1 MKKFIVSFLG
11 LSLLNQ
17 MIVLPASG
25 AQLSLSQQ
33 PLQVTEYI
41 EPNVML
47 LLDTSGSMAWDL
59 CTGCGSRLQV
69 MKDIATALVQ
79 DNDDIRFC
87 LARFRYDQ
95 GGTILSECGSSNAN
109 IQEIVDNIAL
119 LPAFGGTP
127 LAEAYYEVINYF
139 AGKSPQYIGLGTH
152 SGNDQNI
159 HVPLTS
165 GKYVS
170 PVQYRCQK
178 NYAIV
183 LTDGAPSLDYH
194 FPNFP
199 KSDRNYGSFSSYWGP
214 TTGPDANYDGV
225 DNDGGS
231 GGVFYFLDDMANYA
245 WKTDLRINGQDGAST
260 DLTGA
265 SFDSSDF
272 ATQKLATFTVAFT
285 LTDPSSEVTMLKT
298 AAFYGEGG
306 KAGEYTGSANRFFSA
321 NNSAALTVAFQ
332 SAIDQIVDEN
342 STTTEATA
350 SSDLLSSAATTYV
363 FQTQFTSNKWTGEL
377 IGYKFV
383 KSTDG
388 SYSLVKQWAAPN
400 AFPAS
405 WGNRVVDSGLNG
417 GVPLK
422 WGKLTAA
429 QKLWFDEDG
438 DGTTN
443 DGSTTNGDKQRLNYI
458 RGKTATAIN
467 ASNYRTRES
476 LMGDIINSS
485 PLYVGPPT
493 ASEYKNTDLESSF
506 ASFITSKGG
515 RDSMIY
521 VGAND
526 GLLHGFDVNGNE
538 KMAFAPSKVIPN
550 MVEFSQQEY
559 SHQFY
564 VDGTPTAANVRAQF
578 VTGSD
583 SWRTVLVGGLRRGGQ
598 GIYAL
603 DITDP
608 SRFIDGG
615 NSVDNT
621 RAAATLLWEFS
632 DDVALAATANDK
644 YTADA
649 DLGYSY
655 SDPQVMRLNDG
666 NFYVVLGNGY
676 NSTEAD
682 GNASSTGDAVLYLL
696 NIATGEV
703 FKKMSTQT
711 GMEEDPNRAP
721 LDPVTSGLGNGL
733 ATVTGFDGG
742 ELSGGYLTGKA
753 DGKIDY
759 VYAGDLFG
767 NVWKFD
773 LSSTDSD
780 NWGASAPTRLFTAQD
795 ASANA
800 QPITS
805 QIEAVRL
812 SNNEI
817 MLYFGTGK
825 LLEQADAQT
834 ANISTQTFYGIV
846 DSGATLARSDLLQQS
861 IFFQDNY
868 NFSGITKEVRLTTDH
883 TRNPSQHGWYID
895 LKKPVDDGNGNISYE
910 NEGEQVIVGARFI
923 DNYVYFVTNIS
934 NQDACLTP
942 VEKNFLMVLS
952 AKSGAS
958 LNDVVIDTNEDGT
971 IDKTGDNVTF
981 SDGSSHTVSGRT
993 GFGTQL
999 PIIIKTGDVSDD
1011 GSEGSV
1017 ICDVNNK
1024 CHKVK
1029 SPKKSWTRLSWEEI
1043 RTQ

>member
-1 MKKFIVSFLG
+1 MKKVIVSFLS

-17 MIVLPASG
+17 MVVLPASA

-47 LLDTSGSMAWDL
+47 LLDTSGSMAWSL

-69 MKDIATALVQ
+69 MKNIATALVQ

-109 IQEIVDNIAL
+109 IQEIVTNIAA
-119 LPAFGGTP
+119 LPALGGTP

-139 AGKSPQYIGLGTH
+139 AGKSPKYINLGQD
-152 SGNDQNI
+152 SRNDDNLYVSQIDN
-159 HVPLTS
+159 
-165 GKYVS
+165 KYVS

-194 FPNFP
+194 YPNFP
-199 KSDRNYGSFSSYWGP
+199 KSDRYYGNLNSYWGP

-225 DNDGGS
+225 NNDGGS
-231 GGVFYFLDDMANYA
+231 GGVYYFLDDMAKYA
-245 WKTDLRINGQDGAST
+245 WDTDLRVNGQDGAST

-272 ATQKLATFTVAFT
+272 TLQNLKTFTVAFT
-285 LTDPSSEVTMLKT
+285 LTDPSSEVTMLK
-298 AAFYGEGG
+298 AAASYGEGG
-306 KAGEYTGSANRFFSA
+306 DGTGDSSRFFNA

-342 STTTEATA
+342 RTTTEATA

-377 IGYKFV
+377 IGYQFEQ
-383 KSTDG
+383 STDG
-388 SYSLVKQWAAPN
+388 SYSLVKNWSAP
-400 AFPAS
+400 ASFPSS

-422 WGKLTAA
+422 WSKLTAS
-429 QKLWFDEDG
+429 QRLWFDEDG
-438 DGTTN
+438 DGTTH
-443 DGSTTNGDKQRLNYI
+443 DGSITNGDKQRLNYI
-458 RGKTATAIN
+458 RGKTAAAIN

-476 LMGDIINSS
+476 LMGDVINSS
-485 PLYVGPPT
+485 PLYVGPPS
-493 ASEYKNTDLESSF
+493 ASEYTNTDLASSF
-506 ASFITSKGG
+506 ASFVSAQAS
-515 RDSMIY
+515 RASMVY

-526 GLLHGFDVNGNE
+526 GLLHAFDTDGNE

-550 MVEFSQQEY
+550 MVKFSQQEY
-559 SHQFY
+559 THQFY
-564 VDGTPTAANVRAQF
+564 VDGSPAAANVKGEF

-608 SRFIDGG
+608 SRFVNGD
-615 NSVDNT
+615 NSADNT

-632 DDVALAATANDK
+632 DDVALGATADDK

-655 SDPQVMRLNDG
+655 SDPQIMRLNDG

-696 NIATGEV
+696 NVVTGEV
-703 FKKMSTQT
+703 FKKISTQT
-711 GMEEDPNRAP
+711 GMNEDPN
-721 LDPVTSGLGNGL
+721 TGSLGNGL

-742 ELSGGYLTGKA
+742 QLSDGHLAGKA
-753 DGKIDY
+753 DGKVDY

-773 LSSTDSD
+773 LSSTDPD

-795 ASANA
+795 ASAKN
-800 QPITS
+800 QPVTS
-805 QIEAVRL
+805 KIEAVRL

-817 MLYFGTGK
+817 MLYFGSGK
-825 LLEQADAQT
+825 LLEQSDAQT
-834 ANISTQTFYGIV
+834 VNISTQTFYGIV
-846 DSGATLARSDLLQQS
+846 DSGTTLTRSNLLEQS
-861 IFFQDNY
+861 IYFQDDY
-868 NFSGITKEVRLTTDH
+868 NFSGITKEVRLTTEH
-883 TRNPSQHGWYID
+883 TRNASQQGWFID

-942 VEKNFLMVLS
+942 IEKNFLMVLS
-952 AKSGAS
+952 ARSGAS
-958 LNDVVIDTNEDGT
+958 LNSVVIDTNEDGT
-971 IDKTGDNVTF
+971 IDEAGDNVTL
-981 SDGSSHTVSGRT
+981 SDGSSKTVSGRT

-999 PIIIKTGDVSDD
+999 PIIIKTGDVSSD
-1011 GSEGSV
+1011 GSEESV

-1029 SPKKSWTRLSWEEI
+1029 SPKKTWTRLSWEEI
-1043 RTQ
+1043 RAQ

>member
-1 MKKFIVSFLG
+1 MKKYIVSFLS

-17 MIVLPASG
+17 LVILPASA

-69 MKDIATALVQ
+69 MKNIATALVQ

-109 IQEIVDNIAL
+109 IQEIVTNIAAL
-119 LPAFGGTP
+119 TAEGGTP

-139 AGKSPQYIGLGTH
+139 AGKSPKYINLGEDDR
-152 SGNDQNI
+152 NDDNLYVSQIAN
-159 HVPLTS
+159 
-165 GKYVS
+165 KYVS

-178 NYAIV
+178 NYSIV

-194 FPNFP
+194 YPGF
-199 KSDRNYGSFSSYWGP
+199 STTDRNYGDLNSYWGP
-214 TTGPDANYDGV
+214 TTGPDANYDEV

-231 GGVFYFLDDMANYA
+231 GGVFYFLDDMAKYA
-245 WKTDLRINGQDGAST
+245 WDTDLRINGQDGAST

-272 ATQKLATFTVAFT
+272 TAQKLATFTVAFT
-285 LTDPSSEVTMLKT
+285 LTDPSSEVTMLK
-298 AAFYGEGG
+298 AAASYGEGG
-306 KAGEYTGSANRFFSA
+306 NGTADSDRFFSA

-332 SAIDQIVDEN
+332 SALDQIVDEN

-377 IGYKFV
+377 IAYQFEAN
-383 KSTDG
+383 TDG
-388 SYSLVKQWAAPN
+388 SYTLARNWGA
-400 AFPAS
+400 PAS
-405 WGNRVVDSGLNG
+405 FPTSWTHRVVDSGLNG

-438 DGTTN
+438 DGTTSD
-443 DGSTTNGDKQRLNYI
+443 DGNANEDKQRLNYI

-493 ASEYKNTDLESSF
+493 ASEYKNTDLASSF

-515 RDSMIY
+515 RDSMVY

-526 GLLHGFDVNGNE
+526 GLLHGFDMAGNE
-538 KMAFAPSKVIPN
+538 KMAFAPSKIIPN

-564 VDGTPTAANVRAQF
+564 VDGSPTAANVRAQF

-608 SRFIDGG
+608 SRFVNG
-615 NSVDNT
+615 NNSADNT

-632 DDVALAATANDK
+632 DDVALAVTANDK

-703 FKKMSTQT
+703 FKKISTET
-711 GMEEDPNRAP
+711 GMLEDPNAG
-721 LDPVTSGLGNGL
+721 SLGNGL

-742 ELSGGYLTGKA
+742 ELSSGYLAGKA

-759 VYAGDLFG
+759 IYAGDLFG
-767 NVWKFD
+767 NIWKFD
-773 LSSTDSD
+773 LSSSD
-780 NWGASAPTRLFTAQD
+780 TNNWGASVPTKLFTAQD
-795 ASANA
+795 ASANK

-805 QIEAVRL
+805 KIEAVRL

-817 MLYFGTGK
+817 MLYFGSGK

-846 DSGATLARSDLLQQS
+846 DTGTTLARSDLLQQS
-861 IFFQDNY
+861 IFFQDDY
-868 NFSGITKEVRLTTDH
+868 SFSGITKEVRLTTDH
-883 TRNPSQHGWYID
+883 TRNASQKGWYID
-895 LKKPVDDGNGNISYE
+895 LKKPVDDGNGNITYE

-942 VEKNFLMVLS
+942 IEKNFLMVLS

-958 LNDVVIDTNEDGT
+958 LADVVIDTNEDGT
-971 IDKTGDNVTF
+971 IDEAGDNVTF

-999 PIIIKTGDVSDD
+999 PIIIKTGGVASD
-1011 GSEGSV
+1011 GSEESV
-1017 ICDVNNK
+1017 ICDANNK

-1029 SPKKSWTRLSWEEI
+1029 SPKKSWTRISWEEI

>member
-1 MKKFIVSFLG
+1 MKKYIVSFLS

-17 MIVLPASG
+17 MVLLPASA

-69 MKDIATALVQ
+69 MKVIATALVQ

-109 IQEIVDNIAL
+109 IQEIVTNIAA
-119 LPAFGGTP
+119 LPALGGTP

-139 AGKSPQYIGLGTH
+139 AGKSPKYINLGED
-152 SGNDQNI
+152 SRNDDNLYVSQIDN
-159 HVPLTS
+159 
-165 GKYVS
+165 KYVS

-194 FPNFP
+194 YPGF
-199 KSDRNYGSFSSYWGP
+199 STTDRNYGNFSSYWGP
-214 TTGPDANYDGV
+214 TTGPEANYDEV
-225 DNDGGS
+225 NNDGGS
-231 GGVFYFLDDMANYA
+231 GGVFYFLDDMAKYA
-245 WKTDLRINGQDGAST
+245 WDTDLRINGQDGAST

-272 ATQKLATFTVAFT
+272 PPQNLATFTVAFT
-285 LTDPSSEVTMLKT
+285 LTDPSSEVSMLK
-298 AAFYGEGG
+298 AAASYGEGG
-306 KAGEYTGSANRFFSA
+306 NGTADSTRFLNA
-321 NNSAALTVAFQ
+321 NNSAALTAAFQ

-342 STTTEATA
+342 RTTTEATA
-350 SSDLLSSAATTYV
+350 NSDLLSSAATTYV

-377 IGYKFV
+377 IGYQFV

-388 SYSLVKQWAAPN
+388 SYSLVKQWAAPD
-400 AFPAS
+400 AFPTS
-405 WGNRVVDSGLNG
+405 WGNRVVDSGLNS

-422 WGKLTAA
+422 WSKLTDA

-438 DGTTN
+438 DGTATN
-443 DGSTTNGDKQRLNYI
+443 IEKQRLNYI
-458 RGKTATAIN
+458 RGKTATAIS
-467 ASNYRTRES
+467 ASNYRARES

-493 ASEYKNTDLESSF
+493 ASEYENTDLESSF
-506 ASFITSKGG
+506 AGFITSKGD
-515 RDSMIY
+515 RDSMVY

-526 GLLHGFDVNGNE
+526 GLLHAFDTNGNE

-550 MVEFSQQEY
+550 LLEYSQEEY

-564 VDGTPTAANVRAQF
+564 VDGSPTAANVIAEF
-578 VTGSD
+578 VTGSN

-608 SRFIDGG
+608 SRFANG
-615 NSVDNT
+615 NNSADDT

-632 DDVALAATANDK
+632 DDVALGATANDK

-649 DLGYSY
+649 DLGYTY
-655 SDPQVMRLNDG
+655 SDPQIMRLNDG

-682 GNASSTGDAVLYLL
+682 GNASTTGDAILYLL

-711 GMEEDPNRAP
+711 GMEEDPNRPP

-742 ELSGGYLTGKA
+742 ELSGGYLAGKA

-767 NVWKFD
+767 NIWKFD
-773 LSSTDSD
+773 LSSDD
-780 NWGASAPTRLFTAQD
+780 PNNWGTSAPTRLFTAQD
-795 ASANA
+795 ASAQN
-800 QPITS
+800 QPVTS

-825 LLEQADAQT
+825 LLEQFDAQT

-846 DSGATLARSDLLQQS
+846 DSGTTLLRSNLLQQS
-861 IFFQDNY
+861 IDFQGDY
-868 NFSGITKEVRLTTDH
+868 TFSGISKEIRLTTDH
-883 TRNPSQHGWYID
+883 TRSSTQQGWYMD
-895 LKKPVDDGNGNISYE
+895 LQKPVYASNGDLSYE

-923 DNYVYFVTNIS
+923 DNYVYFITNIS

-942 VEKNFLMVLS
+942 VEKNYLMVLS
-952 AKSGAS
+952 ARSGAS

-971 IDKTGDNVTF
+971 IDKTGDNVTL
-981 SDGSSHTVSGRT
+981 SDGSSKSVSGRT

-1011 GSEGSV
+1011 GSEGGV
-1017 ICDVNNK
+1017 ICDVNND

-1043 RTQ
+1043 RTD